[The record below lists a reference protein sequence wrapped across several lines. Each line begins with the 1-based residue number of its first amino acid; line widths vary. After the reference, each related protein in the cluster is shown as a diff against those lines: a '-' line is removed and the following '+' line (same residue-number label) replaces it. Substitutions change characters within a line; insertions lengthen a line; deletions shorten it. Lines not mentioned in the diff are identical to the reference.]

1 MDVNFLTNG
10 DIVESTST
18 TSRKI
23 SFTNIDFYNY
33 KDPFD
38 SNFIKSEE
46 MSIIFNKEA
55 RPISFSNT
63 YENSG
68 ESKLNEDDNKKKENE
83 LIIHKKFIESIKSKV
98 KENILSKRPFK
109 DKNNI
114 GRKKKEYKGIGNH
127 TKFSDDNIIKKVKN
141 AVLQIIRIFI
151 NQKIKTI
158 YEYKDDKNLKEKK
171 LFKLKQNEST
181 GPKTDYIKDFLE
193 KTLGVIFSGDI
204 SSKISL
210 YPLSHNKK
218 LIETL
223 INDSDEK
230 KRNIFNK
237 IFNLTFS
244 DCLNHFRG
252 SRKIEALEGLNN
264 LDDYLKEQKINN
276 DEEYCTLFKYFVN
289 NLEMIINTK
298 KSRVRLKK

>member
-1 MDVNFLTNG
+1 MG
-10 DIVESTST
+10 
-18 TSRKI
+18 
-23 SFTNIDFYNY
+23 NIDF
-33 KDPFD
+33 
-38 SNFIKSEE
+38 
-46 MSIIFNKEA
+46 
-55 RPISFSNT
+55 
-63 YENSG
+63 
-68 ESKLNEDDNKKKENE
+68 
-83 LIIHKKFIESIKSKV
+83 
-98 KENILSKRPFK
+98 K
-109 DKNNI
+109 DKKNI
-114 GRKKKEYKGIGNH
+114 GRKKKEYKGIGDH

-151 NQKIKTI
+151 NQKIQTI

-193 KTLGVIFSGDI
+193 KTLGVIFSEDI

-252 SRKIEALEGLNN
+252 SRKIEELEGLNN

>member
-23 SFTNIDFYNY
+23 SFTNIDLYNY

-38 SNFIKSEE
+38 SNFNKSEE
-46 MSIIFNKEA
+46 MSILFNKED
-55 RPISFSNT
+55 RLISFTNT

-68 ESKLNEDDNKKKENE
+68 ESKLFEDEIKKKENE
-83 LIIHKKFIESIKSKV
+83 LIIHKKFIESIKLKV

-109 DKNNI
+109 DKKNI
-114 GRKKKEYKGIGNH
+114 GRKKKEYKGIGDH

-141 AVLQIIRIFI
+141 AILQIIRIFI
-151 NQKIKTI
+151 NQKIQTI
-158 YEYKDDKNLKEKK
+158 YEFKDEKNIKEKK
-171 LFKLKQNEST
+171 LFKLKQDETT

-193 KTLGVIFSGDI
+193 KTIGVIFSGDI

-210 YPLSHNKK
+210 YPLTHNKN
-218 LIETL
+218 LIESL
-223 INDSDEK
+223 INDNDET
-230 KRNIFNK
+230 KRNIFIK

-252 SRKIEALEGLNN
+252 SKRVEELEGINN
-264 LDDYLKEQKINN
+264 LDDYLKEQKNNN
-276 DEEYCTLFKYFVN
+276 DEEYCTLFKYFVDN
-289 NLEMIINTK
+289 FEMIINTK

>member
-1 MDVNFLTNG
+1 MDVNFLING
-10 DIVESTST
+10 DIVESTLT
-18 TSRKI
+18 TSRKN

-38 SNFIKSEE
+38 SNLNKSEE
-46 MSIIFNKEA
+46 MSILFNKED
-55 RPISFSNT
+55 RPISFTNT
-63 YENSG
+63 YDNSG
-68 ESKLNEDDNKKKENE
+68 ESKLIEEEIKKKENE

-109 DKNNI
+109 DKKNI
-114 GRKKKEYKGIGNH
+114 GRKKKEYKGIGDH

-141 AVLQIIRIFI
+141 AILQIIRILI
-151 NQKIKTI
+151 NQKIQTI
-158 YEYKDDKNLKEKK
+158 YEYKDEKNIKEKK
-171 LFKLKQNEST
+171 LFKLKQDETT

-193 KTLGVIFSGDI
+193 KTIGVIFSGDI

-210 YPLSHNKK
+210 YPLTHNKN
-218 LIETL
+218 LIESL
-223 INDSDEK
+223 INDNDET
-230 KRNIFNK
+230 KRNIFIK

-252 SRKIEALEGLNN
+252 SKRVEELEGMNN
-264 LDDYLKEQKINN
+264 LDDYLKEQKNNN
-276 DEEYCTLFKYFVN
+276 DEEYCTLFKYFVDN
-289 NLEMIINTK
+289 FEMIINTK

>member
-46 MSIIFNKEA
+46 MSIIFNKED

-114 GRKKKEYKGIGNH
+114 GRKKKEY
-127 TKFSDDNIIKKVKN
+127 N

-193 KTLGVIFSGDI
+193 KTLGVIFSEDI

-252 SRKIEALEGLNN
+252 SRKIEELEGLNN